1 MPQVSS
7 RVFPRAPAAT
17 GVRSFTLLELVIV
30 LAIIAMVGAMAVPR
44 YVQAVA
50 RSRLDAAANRL
61 VADLTMGRNRAIA
74 QSRTLKIGFDV
85 ATERYNFT
93 GMADPVHPDSSYTV
107 SLGAE
112 PYRADIESADCGG
125 DATLIFN
132 GFGYPDSAATIA
144 LAVGNEKRTVV
155 VDGTT
160 GGVSAP

>member
-1 MPQVSS
+1 MPQRLS
-7 RVFPRAPAAT
+7 RSRKHAPAAT
-17 GVRSFTLLELVIV
+17 GVRSFTLLELVLVLVIV
-30 LAIIAMVGAMAVPR
+30 AMVGAMAVPR

-74 QSRTLKIGFDV
+74 QSRTQKIGFDV
-85 ATERYNFT
+85 ANESYNFA
-93 GMADPVHPDSSYTV
+93 GMADPVHPDSAYTV

-112 PYRADIESADCGG
+112 PYLADIESADCGG

-132 GFGYPDSAATIA
+132 GFGYPDSAATIT
-144 LAVGNEKRTVV
+144 LAVGSEKRTVV

-160 GGVSAP
+160 GEVRAP